1 MREVENEE
9 REEENRESKTMKLN
23 EAPKQKDRHIVT
35 WTPQED
41 DILREQIN
49 TLGTESW
56 TAIASK
62 FKDKTSRQCRR
73 RWYTY
78 LSTECKKG
86 GWSPE
91 EDMLLC
97 EAQKMFGNRWTE
109 IAKVV
114 SGRTDNAVKNR
125 FTTLCKKR
133 AKLEALS
140 KENSN
145 LYINHNNKRVILHD
159 GISESTNP
167 LKKIRAH
174 IVEQTE
180 KCRTKERQ
188 QGECGTVKQLPRP
201 PLAVLIQNFSNA
213 ENLRSH
219 PHITNDNAGAQTEVA
234 NNKLQGTFL
243 RKDDPKVMALIQQA
257 ELLSS
262 LALRVNT
269 DNSHQS
275 LDNAWKEL
283 QDFLI
288 QTEESELWRNK
299 IADMD
304 ILLDDFKD
312 LIEDIKSGS
321 PGSRLSWRQPD
332 LQEES
337 QGSSDCTYST
347 NQSHAGDDKIETNL
361 GDQCSLDYSMDNGT
375 EKGGVED
382 GVAHQDHFSA
392 KPCVTEAT
400 AQSSEEAI
408 DSHGIAPVLP
418 ASEYSSPVQ
427 MIPPFQSFKEGIPS
441 PKFSDSERQYL
452 LRTLG
457 LASPSPTTNNPCQP
471 PSCRRALL
479 HTL

>member
-1 MREVENEE
+1 M
-9 REEENRESKTMKLN
+9 EENRESKAMKLN

-41 DILREQIN
+41 DILREQISI
-49 TLGTESW
+49 LGTESW

-140 KENSN
+140 KENSS
-145 LYINHNNKRVILHD
+145 LYINHNNKRAILRD
-159 GISESTNP
+159 GISESTKP
-167 LKKIRAH
+167 PKKIRTH

-180 KCRTKERQ
+180 QFGIKERL
-188 QGECGTVKQLPRP
+188 QGECGTGTQLLRP
-201 PLAVLIQNFSNA
+201 PLVVLVQNFSNT
-213 ENLRSH
+213 EKLRSQ
-219 PHITNDNAGAQTEVA
+219 PHINNDNDAAQAVVVSK
-234 NNKLQGTFL
+234 KLQGTFL
-243 RKDDPKVMALIQQA
+243 RKDDPKIMALMQQE

-269 DNSHQS
+269 DNSNQS
-275 LDNAWKEL
+275 LENAWKEL

-288 QTEESELWRNK
+288 QTEESELWRTK
-299 IADMD
+299 IAEMD

-312 LIEDIKSGS
+312 LIEEFKGGS
-321 PGSRLSWRQPD
+321 PGSRLLWRQPD

-337 QGSSDCTYST
+337 QGSSEYSTYST
-347 NQSHAGDDKIETNL
+347 NQSHEGDDKIETNQA
-361 GDQCSLDYSMDNGT
+361 DQCSVDYSMKNGT
-375 EKGGVED
+375 EKSGVED
-382 GVAHQDHFSA
+382 CDGHQNQFST
-392 KPCVTEAT
+392 KTCVTEAT
-400 AQSSEEAI
+400 VQPSEEAI
-408 DSHGIAPVLP
+408 DSHRTAPVLP
-418 ASEYSSPVQ
+418 TREYSSPVQ

-457 LASPSPTTNNPCQP
+457 LASPSATSNSPCQP

-479 HTL
+479 HSL